1 MRMRIGFLG
10 LGTVGEPVANNLRK
24 AGHELTVWNRTAAKA
39 GHIVSKGGAL
49 AKTPR
54 ACAEGKDLVF
64 TCLSDEKAL
73 DAVLEGPEG
82 ALAGLKAGDV
92 LVDMSTAG
100 VRAAR
105 SVAARVQKLGASFVS
120 CPILG
125 SKHAAEQAQ
134 IVLVVGGPSAARE
147 RARPALRAVSAR
159 MFGLEDAVHAALMK
173 LCVNAVGG
181 ARLAGFGEALGL
193 GAAGGLPV
201 WQMVEVLQASS
212 FHSPL
217 FLVKGELVERKD
229 FAPRFAVALAEKDQ
243 RLAQEAAAELGAKV
257 PLNEAVRR
265 LFAEA
270 VESGRGDRDVAA
282 VADLFLEWAKKK

>member
-24 AGHELTVWNRTAAKA
+24 AGHELTVWNRTASKA
-39 GHIVSKGGAL
+39 DHIVSKGGAR
-49 AKTPR
+49 AKSPR

-73 DAVLEGPEG
+73 DAVLDGPDG
-82 ALAGLKAGDV
+82 ALAGLKQGDV

-100 VRAAR
+100 VRSAR
-105 SVAARVQKLGASFVS
+105 AVAARVQKLGASFVC

-125 SKHAAEQAQ
+125 SKTAAEQAQ
-134 IVLVVGGPSAARE
+134 IVLVAGGAVPARE

-159 MFGLEDAVHAALMK
+159 MFELEDPVQAALMK

-181 ARLAGFGEALGL
+181 AMLAGFGEALGL
-193 GAAGGLPV
+193 GVAGGLPV
-201 WQMVEVLQASS
+201 WQLVEVIQASS

-217 FLVKGELVERKD
+217 FLVKGELVEKKD
-229 FAPRFAVALAEKDQ
+229 YAPRFAVQLAEKDQ

-257 PLNEAVRR
+257 PINEAVRR

-270 VESGRGDRDVAA
+270 VEGGRGDRDVAA
-282 VADLFLEWAKKK
+282 VADLFFEWAKK

>member
-24 AGHELTVWNRTAAKA
+24 AGHELTVWNRTPSKA
-39 GHIVSKGGAL
+39 DHIVSKGGAL
-49 AKTPR
+49 ARTRK

-73 DAVLEGPEG
+73 DAVLDGPDG
-82 ALAGLKAGDV
+82 VLAGLRQGDV

-100 VRAAR
+100 VRSAR
-105 SVAARVQKLGASFVS
+105 SVGARVQKAGASFVS

-125 SKHAAEQAQ
+125 SKTAAEQAQ
-134 IVLVVGGPSAARE
+134 IVLVAGGPSAARE

-159 MFGLEDAVHAALMK
+159 MFELEDAAHAALMK

-181 ARLAGFGEALGL
+181 AMITGFGEALGL
-193 GAAGGLPV
+193 GVAGGLPI

-217 FLVKGELVERKD
+217 FLVKGELVEKKD
-229 FAPRFAVALAEKDQ
+229 YAPRFAVALAEKDQ
-243 RLAQEAAAELGAKV
+243 RLAQEAAAEVGAKV
-257 PLNEAVRR
+257 PINEAVRR

-270 VESGRGDRDVAA
+270 VETGRGDKDVAA